1 MASKDSSST
10 TSELNFIGRGTIID
24 GNIKTESSIRV
35 DGAIK
40 GKLICKNTVTVGD
53 GGRIEGD
60 VQAVNAIIGGKIKG
74 KIIVSEKLVL
84 ESKSSLVGELKA
96 KKLIIDE
103 GSVFEGTSDMGVSQQ
118 PAQVKTMPASSEG
131 ASQ

>member
-1 MASKDSSST
+1 MALKDSSST
-10 TSELNFIGRGTIID
+10 TTELNFIGRGTIID

-60 VQAVNAIIGGKIKG
+60 VQAVNAIVGGKIKG

-103 GSVFEGTSDMGVSQQ
+103 GSVFEGTSDMGVSQ
-118 PAQVKTMPASSEG
+118 ANAVKSPTPTAEG
-131 ASQ
+131 TSR

>member
-118 PAQVKTMPASSEG
+118 PAQVKTMPTSSEG
-131 ASQ
+131 RSQ

>member
-1 MASKDSSST
+1 VALKDSSSSAT
-10 TSELNFIGRGTIID
+10 ELNFIGKGTIID

-53 GGRIEGD
+53 EGRIEGD
-60 VQAVNAIIGGKIKG
+60 IQAVNAIIGGKIKG

-84 ESKSSLVGELKA
+84 ESRSSLVGELKA

-103 GSVFEGTSDMGVSQQ
+103 GSVFEGTSDMGVSQAA
-118 PAQVKTMPASSEG
+118 PAAKPNPASPEG